1 MKGGCVL
8 RSGRGQLRETR
19 YTITILPAI
28 SRSIFPR
35 QHRPKDL
42 NILQRDIYLT
52 RSSTVRTL
60 DHRTSWAPCWNSKK
74 ASAPSFKEPRSSVTL
89 HTIPLGVGGTIY
101 NNHTLEPL
109 KELGLDFKEIRN
121 LLPSFMFILSTTLPN
136 LSIPDAHF
144 PVPLPTLFRSRSQVK
159 PATLLIPIDLFLN
172 LWERSCMVPGA
183 KVAHF
188 PD

>member
-109 KELGLDFKEIRN
+109 KSWVLILKELRN
-121 LLPSFMFILSTTLPN
+121 SLPSLLFNLSITLPN
-136 LSIPDAHF
+136 FFIPD
-144 PVPLPTLFRSRSQVK
+144 VPFQHYYQLSSRDGFRSSLQPSWSTFIFSFSFGGGVLR
-159 PATLLIPIDLFLN
+159 
-172 LWERSCMVPGA
+172 
-183 KVAHF
+183 
-188 PD
+188 